1 MLSCMKTFTKLAAGL
16 AVGALIAVAQPA
28 AADNHGHADM
38 AQKAAGNL
46 AEVAVGNGNFK
57 TLVKA
62 LDAAGL
68 VETVATAEALTVF
81 APTDAAFEKLPE
93 GTLESLLANPDQ
105 LKQVLLYHVVPGKVT
120 SDQVVSLESA
130 KTVQGE
136 PVKIAVKDNKVMINN
151 ATVAKADV
159 MASNGV
165 IHVIDTVILPPS
177 MQGGEEAKTIA
188 EIAAGNEDFSTLVT
202 ALQKAELVDALNGEG
217 PFTVFAPTNAAFAK
231 LPEATLNGLLNDQEA
246 LKGVLL
252 YHVVPGKVTADK
264 VTGLS
269 EAKTLQGD
277 MIKISTSYGTV
288 KINDARVIKTDI
300 MGSNGVIH
308 VIDSVIV
315 PGTPGG

>member
-1 MLSCMKTFTKLAAGL
+1 MLSCMKTFTKMVAGL
-16 AVGALIAVAQPA
+16 AVGALIAMAQPA

-38 AQKAAGNL
+38 AQKASGNL
-46 AEVAVGNGNFK
+46 AEVAVSNGNFK

-81 APTDAAFEKLPE
+81 APTDDAFAKLPE
-93 GTLESLLANPDQ
+93 GTLESLLANPEQ

-120 SDQVVSLESA
+120 SDQVVSLETA

-136 PVKIAVKDNKVMINN
+136 SVKIAVKDNKVMINN

-177 MQGGEEAKTIA
+177 MQGGEETKTVA

-231 LPEATLNGLLNDQEA
+231 LPETTLNGLLNDQDA

-277 MIKISTSYGTV
+277 MIRISTSYGTV